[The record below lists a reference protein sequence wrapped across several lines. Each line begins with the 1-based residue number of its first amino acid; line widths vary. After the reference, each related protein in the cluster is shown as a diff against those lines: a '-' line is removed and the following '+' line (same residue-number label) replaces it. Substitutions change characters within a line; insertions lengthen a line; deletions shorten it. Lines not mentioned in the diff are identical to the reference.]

1 MSTQLPRKHVV
12 VWRSVVISQP
22 AKLKREHFSLVIEQV
37 QTARVPF
44 EDIAVIVLNNREITL
59 THPVLSACAEYG
71 IGLYSTGD
79 NHQPN
84 GVFLP
89 FLSHG
94 RATRMMRLQ
103 LSLDKP
109 QAKRAWAE
117 IIKTKISNQAR
128 CLKLAFPSPQPSPMG
143 RGGIEVATARLE
155 SYVSRVRSGD
165 SENMEAQASS
175 FYFPLLFGKGFHR
188 AKDCWVNA
196 ALDYG
201 YAVIRGAITRALV
214 AHGFQPNIG
223 LFHRSE
229 QNAFNLADDLIEP
242 YRALVDLHVFHH
254 INPHVRPDAELSPAD
269 KVALVA
275 LLNVDVQMPR
285 GMMSVLSSIEQAT
298 ESLVRLYEGADES
311 VLELPILVGLSQH
324 MFEM

>member
-1 MSTQLPRKHVV
+1 M
-12 VWRSVVISQP
+12 
-22 AKLKREHFSLVIEQV
+22 IEQA
-37 QTARVPF
+37 QSARVPF
-44 EDIAVIVLNNREITL
+44 EDIAVIVLNNREITI
-59 THPVLSACAEYG
+59 THAVLSACGEYG

-89 FLSHG
+89 FLSHS

-117 IIKTKISNQAR
+117 IVKVKISNQAK
-128 CLKLAFPSPQPSPMG
+128 CLQLARHTLEKNS
-143 RGGIEVATARLE
+143 EVARLE
-155 SYVSRVRSGD
+155 SYASRVRSGD
-165 SENMEAQASS
+165 IENMEAQASS
-175 FYFPLLFGKGFHR
+175 YYFPQLFGKGFHR
-188 AKDCWVNA
+188 AKDCWVNG

-201 YAVIRGAITRALV
+201 YAIIRGAITRALV

-242 YRALVDLHVFHH
+242 YRALVDLHVFRA
-254 INPHVRPDAELSPAD
+254 INPHADPLAELAPSD
-269 KVALVA
+269 KIALVG
-275 LLNVDVQMPR
+275 LLNADVAMPR
-285 GMMSVLSSIEQAT
+285 GTMSVLSSIEQAT
-298 ESLVRLYEGADES
+298 ESLVRLLEGANES
-311 VLELPILVGLSQH
+311 VLEMPVLIGLQQH
-324 MFEM
+324 AYE